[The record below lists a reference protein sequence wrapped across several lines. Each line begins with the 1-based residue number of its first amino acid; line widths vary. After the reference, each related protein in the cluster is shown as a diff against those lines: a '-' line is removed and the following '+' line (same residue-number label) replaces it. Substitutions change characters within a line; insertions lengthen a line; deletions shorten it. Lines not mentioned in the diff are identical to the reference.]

1 MRSLGETSGGTVRPA
16 GTATAGDGSPGG
28 AAPARAVRRRA
39 PLHRRVWL
47 RLTRSPAF
55 RTLGPFVPVVALWWV
70 LAESGLFPQ
79 AFFVG
84 PDRVLLEFVELVR
97 KGILVGYLG
106 DSLERLAYGVG
117 FGLLIGLPMGFLT
130 ALFWRLRKAV
140 WPILLFFQAIAD
152 IAWLPIV
159 IVWFGFSLT
168 AVTFVIVYTIV
179 FPLMLSVVSGVE
191 QVPKELIRAARSLGA
206 GRVRVFFEVI
216 LPGALPSVA
225 TGVRT
230 GLGYGWRA
238 LVAAEIIVGTS
249 GIGFMMFD
257 ARRVGDVSQVFLGM
271 VVLGVLWYMLD
282 ALVLAPFERAT
293 VERWGL
299 VRSMEDDR

>member
-1 MRSLGETSGGTVRPA
+1 MAADTA
-16 GTATAGDGSPGG
+16 GTDRTR
-28 AAPARAVRRRA
+28 ARRSS
-39 PLHRRVWL
+39 PLHRRVWA

-55 RTLGPFVPVVALWWV
+55 RTLGPFVPVVVLWWA
-70 LAESGLFPQ
+70 LAASGLFPA

-84 PDRVLLEFVELVR
+84 PDVVVDEFVELVR
-97 KGILVGYLG
+97 KGVLPGYLS
-106 DSLERLAYGVG
+106 DSLERLAVGIGVG
-117 FGLLIGLPMGFLT
+117 LLLGLPMGFLT
-130 ALFWRLRKAV
+130 AMSLHVRRAV
-140 WPILLFFQAIAD
+140 WPILLFFQAVAD

-168 AVTFVIVYTIV
+168 AVTFVIVYTIM

-191 QVPKELIRAARSLGA
+191 QVPRELVLAARSLGA
-206 GRVRVFFEVI
+206 GRGRVFCEVVV
-216 LPGALPSVA
+216 PGALPSIA

-271 VVLGVLWYMLD
+271 IVLGVLWYMLD
-282 ALVLAPFERAT
+282 ALILAPFEKAT
-293 VERWGL
+293 VERWGM
-299 VRSMEDDR
+299 VRSLEEDGR

>member
-1 MRSLGETSGGTVRPA
+1 MAARWTGNSTV
-16 GTATAGDGSPGG
+16 
-28 AAPARAVRRRA
+28 
-39 PLHRRVWL
+39 
-47 RLTRSPAF
+47 
-55 RTLGPFVPVVALWWV
+55 RTLGPFVPVVAVWW
-70 LAESGLFPQ
+70 LIAELGVFPES
-79 AFFVG
+79 FFVG
-84 PDRVLLEFVELVR
+84 PGAVLGAFGDLIT
-97 KGILVGYLG
+97 KGVLPGYLSDSLTRLSYGVLVGVL
-106 DSLERLAYGVG
+106 V
-117 FGLLIGLPMGFLT
+117 GLPLGFVI
-130 ALFWRLRKAV
+130 AMVGWVRRFC

-168 AVTFVIVYTIV
+168 AVTFVLVYTIM
-179 FPLMLSVVSGVE
+179 FPLMLSVVAGVE

-206 GRVRVFFEVI
+206 SRWRVFVEVVV
-216 LPGALPSVA
+216 PGSLPSVA
-225 TGVRT
+225 GGVRT

-257 ARRVGDVSQVFLGM
+257 ARRVGDISEVFLGM
-271 VVLGVLWYMLD
+271 IVLGILWYALD
-282 ALVLAPFERAT
+282 AMILAPFERTT

>member
-1 MRSLGETSGGTVRPA
+1 M
-16 GTATAGDGSPGG
+16 
-28 AAPARAVRRRA
+28 AVRTPRTRR
-39 PLHRRVWL
+39 PVPVHRRVWA

-55 RTLGPFVPVVALWWV
+55 RTLGPFVPVVALWWI
-70 LAESGLFPQ
+70 LAESGLFPP

-84 PDRVLLEFVELVR
+84 PDVVAAEFVEMVR
-97 KGILVGYLG
+97 KGVLPGYLS
-106 DSLERLAYGVG
+106 DSLERLVYGVG

-130 ALFWRLRKAV
+130 AMSLRVRRAL

-168 AVTFVIVYTIV
+168 AVTFVIVYTIM

-191 QVPKELIRAARSLGA
+191 QVPRELVRAARSLGA
-206 GRVRVFFEVI
+206 GRTRVFFEVVV
-216 LPGALPSVA
+216 PGALPSIA
-225 TGVRT
+225 TGIRT

-271 VVLGVLWYMLD
+271 IVLGVLWYMLD
-282 ALVLAPFERAT
+282 ALILAPFEKAT
-293 VERWGL
+293 VERWGM
-299 VRSMEDDR
+299 VRSLEEGDR

>member
-1 MRSLGETSGGTVRPA
+1 MTDTAANTMRRAA
-16 GTATAGDGSPGG
+16 GNS
-28 AAPARAVRRRA
+28 RARRRV
-39 PLHRRVWL
+39 PLRRRIWV
-47 RLTRSPAF
+47 RLKRSPAF
-55 RTLGPFVPVVALWWV
+55 RTLGPFVPVVALWWL
-70 LAESGLFPQ
+70 LAESGLFPE

-84 PDRVLLEFVELVR
+84 PVTVMGELVELLR
-97 KGILVGYLG
+97 KGVLPGYLS
-106 DSLERLAYGVG
+106 DSMERLVYGVG

-130 ALFWRLRKAV
+130 AMSLRVRKAF

-191 QVPKELIRAARSLGA
+191 QVPQELVRAARSLGA
-206 GRVRVFFEVI
+206 SRVRVFFEVI
-216 LPGALPSVA
+216 VPGALPSIA
-225 TGVRT
+225 TGIRT

-271 VVLGVLWYMLD
+271 IVLGILWYMLD
-282 ALVLAPFERAT
+282 ALILAPFEKAT
-293 VERWGL
+293 VERWGM
-299 VRSMEDDR
+299 VRSMEGDR